1 TGEHV
6 ADVAL
11 WLPYEDTYAAF
22 GPDHAANL
30 WRGSVAQ
37 IGAQVPAMLREA
49 GYDFDVIDAQ
59 TPVGSITR
67 RHRVVVLAGSS
78 LLSAQDADHLRAI
91 AAAGCPVVVVDSP
104 VLPEARHVVAT
115 EL

>member
-1 TGEHV
+1 
-6 ADVAL
+6 
-11 WLPYEDTYAAF
+11 
-22 GPDHAANL
+22 
-30 WRGSVAQ
+30 
-37 IGAQVPAMLREA
+37 
-49 GYDFDVIDAQ
+49 AQ

-115 EL
+115 ELLRAIGDVVAPDATVDRPDVGVLHQRHEAGEVYLVVNT